1 MNCYFEKINRNVQV
15 FSVMDS
21 TIKKVICVE
30 DIFVYK
36 NNNSEITSVCYLKF
50 IFIKKVKAG

>member
-15 FSVMDS
+15 FSVMGS
-21 TIKKVICVE
+21 MIKKVLCVE

-36 NNNSEITSVCYLKF
+36 NNSSEITSVCCLKW
-50 IFIKKVKAG
+50 IFIKR

>member
-15 FSVMDS
+15 FSVMGS
-21 TIKKVICVE
+21 MIKKVLCVE

-36 NNNSEITSVCYLKF
+36 NNSSEITSVCCLKW
-50 IFIKKVKAG
+50 IFIKKVKKG